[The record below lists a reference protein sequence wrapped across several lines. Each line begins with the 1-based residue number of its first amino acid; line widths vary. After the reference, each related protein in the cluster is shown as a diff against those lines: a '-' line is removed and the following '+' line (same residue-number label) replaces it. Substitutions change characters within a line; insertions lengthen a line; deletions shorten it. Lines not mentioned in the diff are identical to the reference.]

1 MTSLRVPVEGSVA
14 RSLTAELNSFCRERR
29 VRAARKVSLQER
41 VSPGLAFK
49 LQVSTRGSCDIDLQ
63 MDDSWKLPEGN
74 ELWASFSELDAS
86 GTSVIR
92 SCVFSG
98 RMRPPLLREEGKL
111 HLRLSLQKAKLYSLI
126 FEFKPGPVYNDLGF
140 IPLPYQSSVDVEE
153 DWSLQAVNASQ
164 KIIHG

>member
-1 MTSLRVPVEGSVA
+1 MASLGAQAEGLVV
-14 RSLTAELNSFCRERR
+14 RSLTAELNSYCRERR
-29 VRAARKVSLQER
+29 IRVTRKMSLHDR
-41 VSPGLAFK
+41 VSPGLALK

-86 GTSVIR
+86 GTSVTR

-98 RMRPPLLREEGKL
+98 RMRPSLREEGKL
-111 HLRLSLQKAKLYSLI
+111 HLRLSLQKAKLYSLV
-126 FEFKPGPVYNDLGF
+126 FEFKSEPVYNDLGL
-140 IPLPYQSSVDVEE
+140 IPLPYQSRVDVEE
-153 DWSLQAVNASQ
+153 DWSLQAARASL